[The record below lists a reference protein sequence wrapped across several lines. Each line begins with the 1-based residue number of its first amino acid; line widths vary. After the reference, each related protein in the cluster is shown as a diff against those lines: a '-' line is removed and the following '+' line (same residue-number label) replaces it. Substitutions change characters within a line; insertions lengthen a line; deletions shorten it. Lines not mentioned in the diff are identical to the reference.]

1 MFVVNNIIG
10 EDMNVIKRIQQEFK
24 NCPDIIIKNYKI
36 SLIRQINVVYLE
48 TCASSDKINDMIL
61 KNLVNIIN
69 LKKKIGPLEKLL
81 AGSNCVKVKNLDEM
95 EFYLTNGYAL
105 VIDGSTIFAVE
116 ARLVVFRSV
125 SSPQVQASINGP
137 KDAFVENYLMNV
149 GLIKRRIKSSK
160 LKTKNVV
167 VGRKTNTFIGI
178 LYLDDITDKKLVDK
192 VHEKIKNIDI
202 DGIVDSSQIAHLIDG
217 ESRSIFP
224 TIKFSE
230 RPDDVSKAL
239 LNGKIAIVVDNATF
253 VLITPCFFID
263 FFHPSTDTYTKSTNV
278 NFIKIIRMFAFFIT
292 VLGPGLYIA
301 IVNYNMEAIPT
312 TLLLNFAVQREGL
325 PFPAFIEAFI
335 ILTLSEILRESDL
348 RFPSAYGSSIS
359 ILGAL
364 VLGEAAVNAGI
375 VSPIM
380 IIVIA
385 LTFVSSLIF
394 TDIDMINATRYYRF
408 LFLIAA
414 AFLGLYGWVL
424 ILFFMLIKLASTYS
438 LGKVYTT
445 PISPF
450 DKSYF
455 GKIFF
460 KTDEIND
467 KKRSESLVNEN
478 ITREK

>member
-1 MFVVNNIIG
+1 
-10 EDMNVIKRIQQEFK
+10 MNVIKRIQKEF
-24 NCPDIIIKNYKI
+24 NGCTDIIIKNYKI
-36 SLIRQINVVYLE
+36 SILREINVVYME
-48 TCASSDKINDMIL
+48 TTASSDKINDMIL

-69 LKKKIGPLEKLL
+69 FKKNIGSLENLL
-81 AGSNCVKVKNLDEM
+81 AGSNSVKVTNFDKI
-95 EFYLTNGYAL
+95 EFYLTNGYAI
-105 VIDGSTIFAVE
+105 VIDGSTVYAVE

-125 SSPQVQASINGP
+125 ASPQVQASINGP

-160 LKTKNVV
+160 LKTKNITL
-167 VGRKTNTFIGI
+167 GRKTSTFVGI

-192 VHEKIKNIDI
+192 VYDKIKNIDI
-202 DGIVDSSQIAHLIDG
+202 DGIIDSSQVAHLIDG

-224 TIKFSE
+224 TIKYSE
-230 RPDDVSKAL
+230 RPDDVAQSL

-263 FFHPSTDTYTKSTNV
+263 FFHPATDVYTKSTNV

-312 TLLLNFAVQREGL
+312 SLLLNFAVQRDGL

-335 ILTLSEILRESDL
+335 ILILSEILRESDL

-414 AFLGLYGWVL
+414 AFLGLYGWVM
-424 ILFFMLIKLASTYS
+424 IMFFMLIKIASTYS

-445 PISPF
+445 PIAPF
-450 DKSYF
+450 DINYF
-455 GKIFF
+455 GKVFL
-460 KTDEIND
+460 KKDEQKD
-467 KKRSESLVNEN
+467 KQRSQSLVKEN
-478 ITREK
+478 LTREK